1 MLKYLVAFLAVGAVT
16 VNAQGGPLPY
26 QAVLDP
32 DFIVSWGLNASTEV
46 MTVEIY
52 ADTIGWAMLKILSPS
67 GTLLDVWWGGYDQ
80 DYNASYIE
88 VKKLRFNQ
96 GWECSIGELGS
107 GTHLSGY
114 HSRFD
119 PNRRSSA
126 AISNYPSPF
135 PSSLHHG

>member
-1 MLKYLVAFLAVGAVT
+1 MKMLKYLVAFLTIGAVT
-16 VNAQGGPLPY
+16 VDAQGPLPY
-26 QAVLDP
+26 QVVLDP

-88 VKKLRFNQ
+88 V
-96 GWECSIGELGS
+96 
-107 GTHLSGY
+107 
-114 HSRFD
+114 
-119 PNRRSSA
+119 
-126 AISNYPSPF
+126 
-135 PSSLHHG
+135 